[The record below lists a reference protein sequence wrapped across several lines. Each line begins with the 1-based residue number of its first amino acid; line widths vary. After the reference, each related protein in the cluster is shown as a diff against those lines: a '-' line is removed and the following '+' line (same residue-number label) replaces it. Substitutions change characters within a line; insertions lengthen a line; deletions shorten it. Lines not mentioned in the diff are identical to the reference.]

1 MIIGKDIH
9 VEYSEYNGKP
19 YVMIRRFYEADGEMK
34 PGKQGINMKLEEW
47 EEFLKNID
55 KIGDEVRDSASRM

>member
-1 MIIGKDIH
+1 
-9 VEYSEYNGKP
+9 
-19 YVMIRRFYEADGEMK
+19 MK